1 MNPMA
6 KPERESKNDRSS
18 VADVIMPF
26 YQQLRAI
33 AQARLAGGGR
43 EVATLQ
49 ATAVVHEALLRI
61 ADRPLEEIRD
71 EQHLLASAAQAIRH
85 VVVDHARRKLAI
97 KRDVSR
103 NVGCD
108 VDGDAVERAI
118 GLDSPSK
125 ILLVIDLDEAMGQ
138 LADIDPELRTIV
150 ELHAFGGMEH
160 AEVAALL
167 GSSERTVR
175 RRWQFAAAQLRKHLQ
190 HWSEVTDDHAVE

>member
-1 MNPMA
+1 MEP
-6 KPERESKNDRSS
+6 KVEFDRESISDRAS

-61 ADRPLEEIRD
+61 ADRPLEAIRD

-103 NVGCD
+103 NVASD

-118 GLDSPSK
+118 GLDSPTKS
-125 ILLVIDLDEAMGQ
+125 LLVIDLDAAMGK

-160 AEVAALL
+160 AEVAALM

-190 HWSEVTDDHAVE
+190 HWSEVSDDQAFE

>member
-1 MNPMA
+1 MEP
-6 KPERESKNDRSS
+6 KVEFDRESISDRAS

-33 AQARLAGGGR
+33 AQTRLAGGGR

-61 ADRPLEEIRD
+61 ADRPLEAIRD

-103 NVGCD
+103 NVVSD

-118 GLDSPSK
+118 GLDSPTKS
-125 ILLVIDLDEAMGQ
+125 LLVIDLDAAMGK

-160 AEVAALL
+160 AEVAALI

-175 RRWQFAAAQLRKHLQ
+175 RRWQFAAARLRKHLQ
-190 HWSEVTDDHAVE
+190 HWSEVSDDQPVE

>member
-1 MNPMA
+1 MDP
-6 KPERESKNDRSS
+6 KVEPERESMSERSS
-18 VADVIMPF
+18 VADAVMPF

-43 EVATLQ
+43 EIATLQ

-61 ADRPLEEIRD
+61 ADRPLEAFRD

-103 NVGCD
+103 NVGGD
-108 VDGDAVERAI
+108 VDGDAVERAV
-118 GLDSPSK
+118 GLDDPAKS
-125 ILLVIDLDEAMGQ
+125 LLLIDLDAAMDK

-160 AEVAALL
+160 AEVAALI

-175 RRWQFAAAQLRKHLQ
+175 RRWQFAAALLRKHLHQ
-190 HWSEVTDDHAVE
+190 WSEVSDEHAAE

>member
-1 MNPMA
+1 MDP
-6 KPERESKNDRSS
+6 KVEPERESMGERSS
-18 VADVIMPF
+18 VADAFMPF

-61 ADRPLEEIRD
+61 ADRPLEAFRD

-97 KRDVSR
+97 KRDVGR
-103 NVGCD
+103 NVGND
-108 VDGDAVERAI
+108 VDGDAVERAV
-118 GLDSPSK
+118 GLDDPARS
-125 ILLVIDLDEAMGQ
+125 LLVIDLDAAMGH

-160 AEVAALL
+160 AEVAALI

-175 RRWQFAAAQLRKHLQ
+175 RRWQFAAARLRKHLQ
-190 HWSEVTDDHAVE
+190 HWSEVSDEHADE

>member
-1 MNPMA
+1 MDP
-6 KPERESKNDRSS
+6 KVEPERDSISDRSS
-18 VADVIMPF
+18 VADVVMPF

-43 EVATLQ
+43 EIATLQ

-61 ADRPLEEIRD
+61 ADRPLEAFRD
-71 EQHLLASAAQAIRH
+71 DQHLLASAAQAIRH
-85 VVVDHARRKLAI
+85 VVVDHARRKRSM

-108 VDGDAVERAI
+108 FDGDAVERAM
-118 GLDSPSK
+118 GLDNPAK
-125 ILLVIDLDEAMGQ
+125 VLLVIDLDAAMTK

-160 AEVAALL
+160 AEVAALI

-175 RRWQFAAAQLRKHLQ
+175 RRWQFAAARLRKHLQ
-190 HWSEVTDDHAVE
+190 HWSELSDEHALE

>member
-1 MNPMA
+1 M
-6 KPERESKNDRSS
+6 EFDRDSISDRTS

-33 AQARLAGGGR
+33 AQSRLAGGGR

-61 ADRPLEEIRD
+61 ADRPLEAIRD

-85 VVVDHARRKLAI
+85 VVVDHALRKLAI

-103 NVGCD
+103 NVASD

-118 GLDSPSK
+118 GLDSPTKS
-125 ILLVIDLDEAMGQ
+125 LLVIDLDAAMGK

-160 AEVAALL
+160 AEVAALM

-190 HWSEVTDDHAVE
+190 HWSEVSDDQALE

>member
-1 MNPMA
+1 M
-6 KPERESKNDRSS
+6 EFDRESMSDRAS

-33 AQARLAGGGR
+33 AQSRLAGGGR

-61 ADRPLEEIRD
+61 ANRPLEAIRD

-103 NVGCD
+103 NVVSD

-118 GLDSPSK
+118 GLDDPTKS
-125 ILLVIDLDEAMGQ
+125 LLLIDLDAAMGK

-160 AEVAALL
+160 AEVAALI

-190 HWSEVTDDHAVE
+190 HWSEVSDDQAIE

>member
-1 MNPMA
+1 MEP
-6 KPERESKNDRSS
+6 KVEFDRDSISDRTS

-33 AQARLAGGGR
+33 AHSRLAGGGR

-61 ADRPLEEIRD
+61 ADRPLEAIRD

-85 VVVDHARRKLAI
+85 VVVDHALRKLAI

-103 NVGCD
+103 NVASD

-118 GLDSPSK
+118 GLDSPTKS
-125 ILLVIDLDEAMGQ
+125 LLVIDLDAAMGK

-160 AEVAALL
+160 AEVAALM

-190 HWSEVTDDHAVE
+190 HWSEVSDDQALE